1 MIKKEYLIYRK
12 EKLIGNLIINQNEHI
27 TEINEKSIYGEKKIK
42 LSMVNQK
49 VTKGKFRYNDIQL
62 IFDRKNSILYLN
74 KIRYETCQDIHLF
87 EELFLGE
94 IYRNNRIDLVI
105 FDPIR
110 KEIYKNVFTS
120 IDGYIYNSIPPSKI
134 VVKRSGD
141 VVENIYDYTSNIKY
155 VLNSWF

>member
-12 EKLIGNLIINQNEHI
+12 EKLIGDLIINQNEHI

-49 VTKGKFRYNDIQL
+49 VTKVKFRYNDIQL

-155 VLNSWF
+155 VLNS

>member
-49 VTKGKFRYNDIQL
+49 VTKVKFRYNDIQL

-74 KIRYETCQDIHLF
+74 NIRYETCQDIHLF

-155 VLNSWF
+155 VLNS

>member
-12 EKLIGNLIINQNEHI
+12 EKLIGDLIINQNEHI

-49 VTKGKFRYNDIQL
+49 VTKVKFRYNDIQL

-87 EELFLGE
+87 EELFLDE

-155 VLNSWF
+155 VLNS

>member
-49 VTKGKFRYNDIQL
+49 VTKVKFRYNDIQL

-87 EELFLGE
+87 EELFLG
-94 IYRNNRIDLVI
+94 D
-105 FDPIR
+105 D
-110 KEIYKNVFTS
+110 
-120 IDGYIYNSIPPSKI
+120 
-134 VVKRSGD
+134 
-141 VVENIYDYTSNIKY
+141 
-155 VLNSWF
+155 

>member
-49 VTKGKFRYNDIQL
+49 VTKVKFRYNDIQL

>member
-49 VTKGKFRYNDIQL
+49 VTKVKFRYNDIQL

-155 VLNSWF
+155 VLNS

>member
-155 VLNSWF
+155 VLNS